1 MTLQGKKII
10 LGITASIAAYKSIQL
25 VRLLI
30 KAGAE
35 VRIVMTKD
43 AKEFVSPLV
52 LSTFS
57 HHPVWM
63 EFHEG
68 NVWNNH
74 VELGLWGDVFVV
86 APATC
91 NTLSKMANGLC
102 DNIVLAT
109 YLSARCPII
118 VAPAM
123 DEDMFLHPATQ
134 RSLELLRSYGNT
146 VLEVNSGELASG
158 LVGQGRMMEPEEIIQ
173 YLIQTT
179 FRGTVLSGKRV
190 LVTAGP
196 TQELLDPVRYIS
208 NFSTGKMGI
217 CLAEECYLQGAEV
230 TLIAGPLQVST
241 SIVGIQVISVKSA
254 AQMESSCLAEATSSD
269 IIFMAA
275 AVADYRPVVQAAEK
289 IKKSGNKL
297 TLDLERTTD
306 ILSALGE
313 VKKPNQA
320 LVGFALETENEEVN
334 ALSKMHHKN
343 TDFIVLNS
351 LKEEGA
357 GFGLETNQVTI
368 FTTSGDKKKVEL
380 KSKEE
385 VAKEIINFVLVNTE
399 TNQSSL

>member
-1 MTLQGKKII
+1 MSLQGKKIV

-25 VRLLI
+25 VRLLT

-57 HHPVWM
+57 HHPVWI

-74 VELGLWGDVFVV
+74 VELGLWGDVFIV

-109 YLSARCPII
+109 YLSARCPVI

-158 LVGQGRMMEPEEIIQ
+158 LVGQGRMMEPEEIVQ

-179 FRGTVLSGKRV
+179 FRGTVLSGKHV
-190 LVTAGP
+190 MITAGP

-230 TLIAGPLQVST
+230 TLVAGPLQVST
-241 SIVGIQVISVKSA
+241 YIKGINVVNVRSA
-254 AQMESSCLAEATSSD
+254 SEMESACLVQAASSD

-275 AVADYRPVVQAAEK
+275 AVADYRPTSTASEK
-289 IKKSGNKL
+289 IKKSDAMS
-297 TLDLERTTD
+297 TLVLEKTTD
-306 ILSALGE
+306 ILSALGA
-313 VKKPNQA
+313 VKKAHQT
-320 LVGFALETENEEVN
+320 LVGFALETENEEAN
-334 ALSKMHHKN
+334 ALKKMQQKN

-351 LKEEGA
+351 LKEAGA
-357 GFGLETNQVTI
+357 GFGLDTNQVTI
-368 FTTSGDKKKVEL
+368 FSASGEKKQVEL
-380 KSKEE
+380 RSKEE
-385 VAKEIINFVLVNTE
+385 VAKEIIEFVIAH
-399 TNQSSL
+399 

>member
-1 MTLQGKKII
+1 MSLQGKKIV

-25 VRLLI
+25 VRLLT

-43 AKEFVSPLV
+43 AREFVSPLV

-57 HHPVWM
+57 HHPVWI

-74 VELGLWGDVFVV
+74 VELGLWGDVFIV

-102 DNIVLAT
+102 DNLVLAT
-109 YLSARCPII
+109 YLSARCPVI

-146 VLEVNSGELASG
+146 VLAVNSGELASG
-158 LVGQGRMMEPEEIIQ
+158 LVGQGRMMEPEEIVQ
-173 YLIQTT
+173 HLIQTT
-179 FRGTVLSGKRV
+179 FRGTALSGKHV
-190 LVTAGP
+190 LITAGP

-241 SIVGIQVISVKSA
+241 SISGINIVNVRSA
-254 AQMESSCLAEATSSD
+254 AEMESVCLVQVSSSD

-275 AVADYRPVVQAAEK
+275 AVADYRPTSIASEK
-289 IKKSGNKL
+289 IKKSDAMS
-297 TLDLERTTD
+297 TLVLEKTTD
-306 ILSALGE
+306 ILSALGA
-313 VKKPNQA
+313 VKKAHQT
-320 LVGFALETENEEVN
+320 LVGFALETENEETN
-334 ALSKMHHKN
+334 ALKKMQQKN

-351 LKEEGA
+351 LKEAGA
-357 GFGLETNQVTI
+357 GFGLDTNQVTI
-368 FTTSGDKKKVEL
+368 FSASGEKKKVEL
-380 KSKEE
+380 QSKEE
-385 VAKEIINFVLVNTE
+385 VAKEIIEFVIAH
-399 TNQSSL
+399 

>member
-25 VRLLI
+25 VRLLT

-57 HHPVWM
+57 HHPVWI

-74 VELGLWGDVFVV
+74 VELGLWGDVFIV

-109 YLSARCPII
+109 YLSARCPVI

-146 VLEVNSGELASG
+146 VLAVNSGELASG
-158 LVGQGRMMEPEEIIQ
+158 LVGQGRMMEPEEIVQ

-179 FRGTVLSGKRV
+179 FRDTILSGKHV
-190 LVTAGP
+190 LITAGP

-241 SIVGIQVISVKSA
+241 HIQGINVVNVRSA
-254 AQMESSCLAEATSSD
+254 AEMELACLVQAASSD

-275 AVADYRPVVQAAEK
+275 AVADYRPASPAKEK
-289 IKKSGNKL
+289 IKKSEAMS
-297 TLDLERTTD
+297 TLVLEKTTD
-306 ILSALGE
+306 ILSALGA
-313 VKKPNQA
+313 VKKAHQT
-320 LVGFALETENEEVN
+320 LVGFALETENEEAN
-334 ALSKMHHKN
+334 ALKKMQQKN

-351 LKEEGA
+351 LKEAGA
-357 GFGLETNQVTI
+357 GFGLDTNQVTI
-368 FTTSGDKKKVEL
+368 FSASGEKKQVEL

-385 VAKEIINFVLVNTE
+385 VAKEIIEFVIAR
-399 TNQSSL
+399 

>member
-1 MTLQGKKII
+1 MSLQGKKIV

-25 VRLLI
+25 VRLLT

-57 HHPVWM
+57 HHPVWI

-74 VELGLWGDVFVV
+74 VELGLWGDVFIV

-109 YLSARCPII
+109 YLSARCPVI

-134 RSLELLRSYGNT
+134 RSLELIRSYGNA
-146 VLEVNSGELASG
+146 VLAVNSGELASG
-158 LVGQGRMMEPEEIIQ
+158 LVGQGRLMEPEEIVQ
-173 YLIQTT
+173 HLIQTT
-179 FRGTVLSGKRV
+179 FRGTTLSGKHV
-190 LVTAGP
+190 LISAGP

-217 CLAEECYLQGAEV
+217 CLAEECYLQGAGV

-241 SIVGIQVISVKSA
+241 SIAGINVVNVRSA
-254 AQMESSCLAEATSSD
+254 AEMESACLVQSASSD

-275 AVADYRPVVQAAEK
+275 AVADYRPTSTASEK
-289 IKKSGNKL
+289 IKKSDAMS
-297 TLDLERTTD
+297 TLVLEKTTD
-306 ILSALGE
+306 ILSALGA
-313 VKKPNQA
+313 VKKAHQT
-320 LVGFALETENEEVN
+320 LVGFALETENEEAN
-334 ALSKMHHKN
+334 AWSKMQQKN

-351 LKEEGA
+351 LKEAGA
-357 GFGLETNQVTI
+357 GFGLDTNQVTI
-368 FTTSGDKKKVEL
+368 FSASGEKKKVEL
-380 KSKEE
+380 RLKEE
-385 VAKEIINFVLVNTE
+385 VAKEIIEFVIAH
-399 TNQSSL
+399 

>member
-25 VRLLI
+25 VRLLT

-57 HHPVWM
+57 HHPVWI

-74 VELGLWGDVFVV
+74 VELGLWGDVFIV

-109 YLSARCPII
+109 YLSARCPVI

-146 VLEVNSGELASG
+146 VLAVNSGELASG
-158 LVGQGRMMEPEEIIQ
+158 LVGQGRMMEPEEIVQ

-179 FRGTVLSGKRV
+179 FRGTILSGKHV
-190 LVTAGP
+190 LITAGP

-241 SIVGIQVISVKSA
+241 HIQGINVVKVRSA
-254 AQMESSCLAEATSSD
+254 AEMESACLVQAASSD

-275 AVADYRPVVQAAEK
+275 AVADYRPASPAKEK
-289 IKKSGNKL
+289 IKKSDAMS
-297 TLDLERTTD
+297 TLVLEKTTD
-306 ILSALGE
+306 ILSALGA
-313 VKKPNQA
+313 VKKAHQT
-320 LVGFALETENEEVN
+320 LVGFALETENEEAN
-334 ALSKMHHKN
+334 ALKKMQQKN
-343 TDFIVLNS
+343 TDFVVLNS
-351 LKEEGA
+351 LKEAGA
-357 GFGLETNQVTI
+357 GFGLDTNQVTI
-368 FTTSGDKKKVEL
+368 FAASGEKKQVEL
-380 KSKEE
+380 RSKEE
-385 VAKEIINFVLVNTE
+385 VAKEIIEFVFVH
-399 TNQSSL
+399 

>member
-1 MTLQGKKII
+1 MSLQGKKIV

-25 VRLLI
+25 VRLLT

-57 HHPVWM
+57 HHPVWI

-74 VELGLWGDVFVV
+74 VELGLWGDVFIVV
-86 APATC
+86 PATC

-109 YLSARCPII
+109 YLSARCPVI

-134 RSLELLRSYGNT
+134 RSLELLRSYGNR

-158 LVGQGRMMEPEEIIQ
+158 LVGQGRMMEPEEIVQ
-173 YLIQTT
+173 HLIQTT
-179 FRGTVLSGKRV
+179 FRGTVLSGKHV
-190 LVTAGP
+190 LITAGP

-230 TLIAGPLQVST
+230 TLIAGPLQVPT
-241 SIVGIQVISVKSA
+241 SISGINIVNVRSA
-254 AQMESSCLAEATSSD
+254 AEMESNCLVQAASSD

-275 AVADYRPVVQAAEK
+275 AVADYRPTSTASEK
-289 IKKSGNKL
+289 IKKSDAIS
-297 TLDLERTTD
+297 TLVLEKTTD
-306 ILSALGE
+306 ILSALGA
-313 VKKPNQA
+313 VKRAHQT
-320 LVGFALETENEEVN
+320 LVGFALETENEEAN
-334 ALSKMHHKN
+334 ALKKMQQKN

-351 LKEEGA
+351 LKEAGA
-357 GFGLETNQVTI
+357 GFGLDTNQVTI
-368 FTTSGDKKKVEL
+368 FSASGQKKKVEL
-380 KSKEE
+380 QSKEE
-385 VAKEIINFVLVNTE
+385 VAKEIIEFVI
-399 TNQSSL
+399 SH

>member
-25 VRLLI
+25 VRLLT
-30 KAGAE
+30 KAGAK

-63 EFHEG
+63 EFQEG

-74 VELGLWGDVFVV
+74 VELGLWGDVFIV

-109 YLSARCPII
+109 YLSARCPVI

-158 LVGQGRMMEPEEIIQ
+158 LVGQGRMMEPEDIVQ
-173 YLIQTT
+173 FLIQTT
-179 FRGTVLSGKRV
+179 FRGTVLSGKHV
-190 LVTAGP
+190 LITAGP

-241 SIVGIQVISVKSA
+241 HIQAINVVNVRSA
-254 AQMESSCLAEATSSD
+254 AEMESACLVQAAFSD

-275 AVADYRPVVQAAEK
+275 AVADYRPASPAKEK
-289 IKKSGNKL
+289 IKKSDAL
-297 TLDLERTTD
+297 STLVLEKTTD
-306 ILSALGE
+306 ILSALGA
-313 VKKPNQA
+313 VKKPHQT
-320 LVGFALETENEEVN
+320 LVGFALETENEEAN
-334 ALSKMHHKN
+334 ALKKMQQKN

-351 LKEEGA
+351 LKEAGA
-357 GFGLETNQVTI
+357 GFGLDTNQVTI
-368 FTTSGDKKKVEL
+368 FSASGEKKKVEL
-380 KSKEE
+380 RSKEE
-385 VAKEIINFVLVNTE
+385 VAKEIIEFVIAH
-399 TNQSSL
+399 

>member
-25 VRLLI
+25 VRLLT

-57 HHPVWM
+57 HHPVWV
-63 EFHEG
+63 EFQEG

-74 VELGLWGDVFVV
+74 VELGLWGDVFIV

-109 YLSARCPII
+109 YLSARCPVI

-134 RSLELLRSYGNT
+134 RSLELLRSYGNR
-146 VLEVNSGELASG
+146 VLAVNSGELASG
-158 LVGQGRMMEPEEIIQ
+158 LVGQGRMMEPEDIVQ

-179 FRGTVLSGKRV
+179 FRGTVLSGKHV
-190 LVTAGP
+190 LITAGP

-241 SIVGIQVISVKSA
+241 HIQAINVVNVRSA
-254 AQMESSCLAEATSSD
+254 AEMESACLVQAASSD

-275 AVADYRPVVQAAEK
+275 AVADYRPASPVKEK
-289 IKKSGNKL
+289 IKKSDANS
-297 TLDLERTTD
+297 TLVLEKTTD
-306 ILSALGE
+306 ILSALGA
-313 VKKPNQA
+313 VKKAHQT
-320 LVGFALETENEEVN
+320 LVGFALETENEEAN
-334 ALSKMHHKN
+334 ALKKMQQKN

-351 LKEEGA
+351 LKEAGA
-357 GFGLETNQVTI
+357 GFGLDTNQVTI
-368 FTTSGDKKKVEL
+368 FSASGEKKKVEL
-380 KSKEE
+380 QSKEE
-385 VAKEIINFVLVNTE
+385 VAKEIIEFVFAH
-399 TNQSSL
+399 

>member
-25 VRLLI
+25 VRLLT

-57 HHPVWM
+57 HHPVWI

-74 VELGLWGDVFVV
+74 VELGLWGDVFIV

-109 YLSARCPII
+109 YLSTRCPVI

-146 VLEVNSGELASG
+146 VLAVNSGELASG
-158 LVGQGRMMEPEEIIQ
+158 LVGQGRMMEPEEIVQ

-179 FRGTVLSGKRV
+179 FRDTILSGKHV
-190 LVTAGP
+190 LITAGP

-241 SIVGIQVISVKSA
+241 HIQGINVVNVRSA
-254 AQMESSCLAEATSSD
+254 AEMELACLVQAASSD

-275 AVADYRPVVQAAEK
+275 AVADYRPASPAKEK
-289 IKKSGNKL
+289 IKKSEAMS
-297 TLDLERTTD
+297 TLVLEKTTD
-306 ILSALGE
+306 ILSALGA
-313 VKKPNQA
+313 VKKAHQT
-320 LVGFALETENEEVN
+320 LVGFALETENEEAN
-334 ALSKMHHKN
+334 ALKKMQQKN

-351 LKEEGA
+351 LKEAGA
-357 GFGLETNQVTI
+357 GFGLDTNQVTI
-368 FTTSGDKKKVEL
+368 FSASGEKKKVEL
-380 KSKEE
+380 QSKVE
-385 VAKEIINFVLVNTE
+385 VAKEIIEFVIAH
-399 TNQSSL
+399 

>member
-25 VRLLI
+25 VRLLT

-57 HHPVWM
+57 HHRVWI
-63 EFHEG
+63 EFQDG

-74 VELGLWGDVFVV
+74 VELGLWGDVFIV

-109 YLSARCPII
+109 YLSARCPVI

-146 VLEVNSGELASG
+146 VLAVNSGELASG
-158 LVGQGRMMEPEEIIQ
+158 LVGQGRMMEPEEIVQ

-179 FRGTVLSGKRV
+179 FRDTILSGKHV
-190 LVTAGP
+190 LITAGP

-241 SIVGIQVISVKSA
+241 HIQGINVVNVRSA
-254 AQMESSCLAEATSSD
+254 AEMELACLVQAASSD

-275 AVADYRPVVQAAEK
+275 AVADYRPASPAKEK
-289 IKKSGNKL
+289 IKKSEAMS
-297 TLDLERTTD
+297 TLVLEKTTD
-306 ILSALGE
+306 ILSALGA
-313 VKKPNQA
+313 VKKAHQT
-320 LVGFALETENEEVN
+320 LVGFALETENEEAN
-334 ALSKMHHKN
+334 ALKKMQQKN

-351 LKEEGA
+351 LNEAGA
-357 GFGLETNQVTI
+357 GFGLDTNQVTI
-368 FTTSGDKKKVEL
+368 FSAFGEKKKVEL
-380 KSKEE
+380 RSKEE
-385 VAKEIINFVLVNTE
+385 VAKEIIEFVIAH
-399 TNQSSL
+399 